1 MKERLLTKM
10 HTYEFREE
18 ELLGRGYQLWGAYL
32 LLLERQNGDNG
43 LTFLYIKAGKKGVV
57 IFPHLLMTNFEP
69 FNHDLTIE
77 RGIQQGTCCI
87 YCGVRDSEAL
97 GTGHSLLK
105 RRAHVGTYL
114 QVCPCQQLLLA
125 KTSLSWSGTKNEVL
139 WGYCKDEDAPWT
151 LGTSTSYVRCIKL
164 KH

>member
-1 MKERLLTKM
+1 MGKGKKNTNMKERLLTKM

-77 RGIQQGTCCI
+77 RGIQ
-87 YCGVRDSEAL
+87 
-97 GTGHSLLK
+97 
-105 RRAHVGTYL
+105 
-114 QVCPCQQLLLA
+114 
-125 KTSLSWSGTKNEVL
+125 
-139 WGYCKDEDAPWT
+139 
-151 LGTSTSYVRCIKL
+151 
-164 KH
+164 